1 MADVLVVATGIP
13 HLIKDNMVKEGAIVI
28 DVGMTRVKDKLVGDV
43 DTENVDTSYR
53 DATIVD
59 PSTMTAVSGTF
70 TLQD

>member
-1 MADVLVVATGIP
+1 MSVDSNGNIAWINQAVANARIFYA
-13 HLIKDNMVKEGAIVI
+13 L
-28 DVGMTRVKDKLVGDV
+28 

-59 PSTMTAVSGTF
+59 PSTMTALSGTF